1 MNFSKN
7 FYSYIIKRKKSYY
20 INFIRQILQ
29 HHIWKMKPK
38 TEKIKIFDIIE
49 TVSISFELSL
59 NRNYFEKCL

>member
-1 MNFSKN
+1 
-7 FYSYIIKRKKSYY
+7 
-20 INFIRQILQ
+20 
-29 HHIWKMKPK
+29 MKPK